1 MRVDSHHIR
10 HVDEDA
16 FMAITVWLLR
26 PDDLLNL
33 RIEGSNLR
41 LDTADATAPVL
52 VVDDPQQPAYLIV
65 EFPPQSIAEGA
76 YYEAAVVA
84 ADGAPPGRTDPDQPT
99 TPPASDQL
107 IDTPVRPGHL
117 AAGQKTVAQVG
128 GTSRLVFRVP
138 NDWRMPYTTAGLL
151 DWAGLTLSVNPI
163 AAIGPDPTP
172 EQIAS
177 APAIRAPASR
187 ETAIE
192 LPRQLL
198 ISPTDAV
205 DWDHRFAPFFHA
217 GQCELWHTRMFAKAA
232 DGAVAPALNVPIP
245 LRAIWTDG
253 FNATHP
259 LAPPEHDPALGRVA
273 LSPRDRSQIVAL
285 TSAFHGYAA
294 DYQVFAGLLNFQ
306 ALAAGGVSMAGGLR
320 RLRRPRSVTQGYVP
334 QPFFAEQL
342 FLSPLG
348 GWLKSRGSWDPL
360 PYTTVST
367 PPKGWNFAEQITE
380 LGPLIRHAGQPIA
393 LGASRV
399 SVLNEHVA
407 DLLERSVRNPPQT
420 KQQLDLSEWIHLATQ
435 GRDHYVRI
443 VYEGELW
450 PFRHKAALIKV
461 TERKFLAH
469 DGIVEAHLVQRNFI
483 VVRQPEVA
491 FADSARAIPFKQVQL
506 TTKVTP
512 SIAEPVPIDNGL
524 PAGDANYRA
533 THRSFWVE
541 VMTGA
546 ASRQKFPFHG
556 VGRDIAGG
564 SVDFSVPMLF
574 VSVSDLA
581 DPANMALVRDAYNA
595 LSMLEQRSVRIPG
608 QPLTFAPARAGPA
621 PANDNTRLAARTLN
635 FVVNAA
641 GDAPRMLLAEVNIP
655 AIQQLLNTDAP
666 TTIRYF
672 QRYLDEGIDAAANPT
687 GVFAEVVKQ
696 APGSYT
702 PQSPFDGLV
711 ADTLG
716 VAFSSDKAGGF
727 ATPDMGVSC
736 LSSALGSLAGDVA
749 KAAGDT
755 FDPSGFFPPGGLA
768 RIFGSFDLADL
779 LSVSTHGQNAPKIQT
794 ESKDIPGGKLLTV
807 KLDWKPEIHNVDLG
821 IAAFEK
827 DHGGATVLDIHGTI
841 QKPLQFDHP
850 AADADITANFTGTL
864 DHFRISIL
872 AAVHINFA
880 LFSFTANAG
889 QKADITVNLDAATP
903 LEFAGDLKFVEELRK
918 AIPAGLFGDGPS
930 LDLSPTG
937 IRAGFELALPPLAVG
952 VFALKDV
959 ALGAALTLPF
969 VDGKPVF
976 DFNVSQRC
984 HPFQLAIAFFAG
996 GGFFHL
1002 QLDTAGI
1009 KQLEAALEFGAA
1021 AAIDIGVASGEVHI
1035 MAGIYFALQRKEGQ
1049 TELSC
1054 TLAGYLRMGG
1064 SLSVLGLVKISV
1076 EFNLT
1081 FAYQSEPGGS
1091 GKAYGRA
1098 TLTVQVEVLMF
1109 SKSVE
1114 LTVEKAFGG
1123 SNGDPK
1129 FLDAFDTEASWNAYA
1144 LAFA

>member
-1 MRVDSHHIR
+1 MG
-10 HVDEDA
+10 
-16 FMAITVWLLR
+16 ITAWLLR

-41 LDTADATAPVL
+41 LDTADVTAPML
-52 VVDDPQQPAYLIV
+52 VVDDPQQPAYLTV

-76 YYEAAVVA
+76 YYEAAVVTA
-84 ADGAPPGRTDPDQPT
+84 ESAPPPGRPDPDQPAT
-99 TPPASDQL
+99 APASDQL
-107 IDTPVRPGHL
+107 MDTPVRPGNL
-117 AAGQKTVAQVG
+117 ADGQKTVAQVAG
-128 GTSRLVFRVP
+128 ASRLVFRVP
-138 NDWRMPYTTAGLL
+138 NDLRIPYTTAGLL
-151 DWAGLTLSVNPI
+151 DWSGLDLSVNPI
-163 AAIGPDPTP
+163 AAIGPVPTP
-172 EQIAS
+172 EQIAA
-177 APAIRAPASR
+177 APAIRQPLSS

-192 LPRQLL
+192 LPWRLL
-198 ISPTDAV
+198 ISPSNAV
-205 DWDHRFAPFFHA
+205 AWDHRATPFFHA
-217 GQCELWHTRMFAKAA
+217 GQCELWHTRMFARTD
-232 DGAVAPALNVPIP
+232 DGAAEPTQNTPIS
-245 LRAIWTDG
+245 LRAIWTEG
-253 FNATHP
+253 FDAAHP
-259 LAPPEHDPALGRVA
+259 LAPPERDPDLGRVA
-273 LSPRDRSQIVAL
+273 MSPQDRSQIVAL
-285 TSAFHGYAA
+285 TSAFHGYVA
-294 DYQVFAGLLNFQ
+294 DYQLFAGLSGLE
-306 ALAAGGVSMAGGLR
+306 ASPLITGGISLAGGWRVP
-320 RLRRPRSVTQGYVP
+320 RRPRTATQTYVP

-342 FLSPLG
+342 FLSSLG

-360 PYTTVST
+360 PHTGVST
-367 PPKGWNFAEQITE
+367 PRKTRDFAELIAQWQ
-380 LGPLIRHAGQPIA
+380 PLISHASQPKK
-393 LGASRV
+393 
-399 SVLNEHVA
+399 SVANNVTLLNEHVA
-407 DLLERSVRNPPQT
+407 GLLAQPSQSTSQT
-420 KQQLDLSEWIHLATQ
+420 SQQLDLSEWVHLATQ

-469 DGIVEAHLVQRNFI
+469 DGIVDAHLVQRNFI
-483 VVRQPEVA
+483 VVRQPEVG
-491 FADSARAIPFKQVQL
+491 FADSARGMPFKQVRL

-524 PAGDANYRA
+524 SASDPAYRA

-541 VMTGA
+541 VMTGVG
-546 ASRQKFPFHG
+546 SRQKFPFHG
-556 VGRDIAGG
+556 VGRDVAGG
-564 SVDFSVPMLF
+564 SVDFSVPMMF

-581 DPANMALVRDAYNA
+581 EPANMALVRDAYNA
-595 LSMLEQRSVRIPG
+595 LPMLDQRSVKIPG
-608 QPLTFAPARAGPA
+608 QPLTFAPARAGPTA
-621 PANDNTRLAARTLN
+621 ANDNTRLAARTLN

-641 GDAPRMLLAEVNIP
+641 GDPPQMLLAEVNVP

-666 TTIRYF
+666 TTIRYY
-672 QRYLDEGIDAAANPT
+672 QGYLGKGIEDPANQT

-696 APGSYT
+696 APASYT
-702 PQSPFDGLV
+702 PQNPFAGLV

-716 VAFSSDKAGGF
+716 VRFTSDKAGGF
-727 ATPDMGVSC
+727 ATPDMDVSC
-736 LSSALGSLAGDVA
+736 LTSALGSLAGDVD
-749 KAAGDT
+749 KAAANT
-755 FDPSGFFPPGGLA
+755 FDPAAFFPPGGLA
-768 RIFGSFDLADL
+768 KVFGSFDLADL
-779 LSVSTHGQNAPKIQT
+779 LPSSTHDQNAPKIQT

-827 DHGGATVLDIHGTI
+827 DHGDTTVLEIHGTI
-841 QKPLQFDHP
+841 QKPVQFDNP
-850 AADADITANFTGTL
+850 AATADVTATFTGIMN
-864 DHFRISIL
+864 DFRISIL
-872 AAVHINFA
+872 DAVHINFA

-889 QKADITVNLDAATP
+889 QKADITVKLDPALP
-903 LEFAGDLKFVEELRK
+903 LEFSGDLKFVEELRK

-937 IRAGFELALPPLAVG
+937 IRAGFELALPPLAIG

-969 VDGKPVF
+969 LDGKPVF

-1002 QLDTAGI
+1002 QVDTAGI

-1035 MAGIYFALQRKEGQ
+1035 MAGIYFSLQRKEGQ

-1129 FLDAFDTEASWNAYA
+1129 FLDAFDTETSWNAYA
-1144 LAFA
+1144 MAFA

>member
-1 MRVDSHHIR
+1 MGI
-10 HVDEDA
+10 A
-16 FMAITVWLLR
+16 TWLLR

-33 RIEGSNLR
+33 RVDGSNLR

-52 VVDDPQQPAYLIV
+52 VVDDPQQPAYLVV

-84 ADGAPPGRTDPDQPT
+84 ADNAPPPGRQDPDRPT
-99 TPPASDQL
+99 TPPTSDQL
-107 IDTPVRPGHL
+107 MDTPVLPGHL
-117 AAGQKTVAQVG
+117 GEGQRTVAQIAG
-128 GTSRLVFRVP
+128 PSRLVFRVP
-138 NDWRMPYTTAGLL
+138 NDVRIPYTTAGLL
-151 DWAGLTLSVNPI
+151 DWSQLALSVNPI
-163 AAIGPDPTP
+163 AAIGPNPTP
-172 EQIAS
+172 EQIAA
-177 APAIRAPASR
+177 APAIRQPASN

-192 LPRQLL
+192 LPWRLL
-198 ISPTDAV
+198 ISPPDAV
-205 DWDHRFAPFFHA
+205 AWDHRAEPFFHA
-217 GQCELWHTRMFAKAA
+217 GQCELWHTRMFANAA
-232 DGAVAPALNVPIP
+232 GGVSEPTQDAPIP
-245 LRAIWTDG
+245 MRAIWTEG
-253 FNATHP
+253 FNAATP
-259 LAPPEHDPALGRVA
+259 MAPSEHDADLGRVA
-273 LSPRDRSQIVAL
+273 MSPRDRSQIVAL
-285 TSAFHGYAA
+285 TSAFHGYVA
-294 DYQVFAGLLNFQ
+294 DYEVSASLVDFQ
-306 ALAAGGVSMAGGLR
+306 ALAQPLVVDRASVAGGLR
-320 RLRRPRSVTQGYVP
+320 IRRQPRHVTQAYVP

-360 PYTTVST
+360 PQTTVSS
-367 PPKGWNFAEQITE
+367 PPKAWDFAELIAQWR
-380 LGPLIRHAGQPIA
+380 PLIQRAAQPNMPA
-393 LGASRV
+393 ANRV
-399 SVLNEHVA
+399 TLLNAHVA
-407 DLLERSVRNPPQT
+407 ALLNKPAPTSPQGPE
-420 KQQLDLSEWIHLATQ
+420 QLDLSEWVHLATQ

-469 DGIVEAHLVQRNFI
+469 DGLVEAHLVQRNFI
-483 VVRQPEVA
+483 VVRQPEVV
-491 FADSARAIPFKQVQL
+491 FADTVRGMPFKQVRL

-512 SIAEPVPIDNGL
+512 SIAEPVPIGDGL
-524 PAGDANYRA
+524 SA
-533 THRSFWVE
+533 TYRSFWVE
-541 VMTGA
+541 VMTGGT
-546 ASRQKFPFHG
+546 SRQKFPFHG
-556 VGRDIAGG
+556 VGCDIAGE
-564 SVDFSVPMLF
+564 SVDFTVPMMF
-574 VSVSDLA
+574 VSISDLA
-581 DPANMALVRDAYNA
+581 DPAKMALVRDAYNA
-595 LSMLEQRSVRIPG
+595 LSMLDQRGVRIPG
-608 QPLTFAPARAGPA
+608 QPLTFAPARAGQA
-621 PANDNTRLAARTLN
+621 AANDNTRLAARTLN

-641 GDAPRMLLAEVNIP
+641 GDPPQMLLAEVNIP

-672 QRYLDEGIDAAANPT
+672 QSYLDKGIQDAANQT

-696 APGSYT
+696 APASYT
-702 PQSPFDGLV
+702 PQNPFAGLV

-716 VAFSSDKAGGF
+716 VGFSSDKAGGF

-736 LSSALGSLAGDVA
+736 LTSTLGSLAGDVGQ
-749 KAAGDT
+749 AAANT
-755 FDPSGFFPPGGLA
+755 FDPAGFFPPGGLA
-768 RIFGSFDLADL
+768 RVFGSFDLADL
-779 LSVSTHGQNAPKIQT
+779 LKVPVGERPSTHDRNAPKIQT
-794 ESKDIPGGKLLTV
+794 DSKDVPGGKLLTV
-807 KLDWKPEIHNVDLG
+807 TMEWAPDIHNVDLG

-827 DHGGATVLDIHGTI
+827 DHGGTTQLQIHGTI
-841 QKPLQFDHP
+841 QKPLRFDTP
-850 AADADITANFTGTL
+850 AAGADVTATFSGEMN
-864 DHFRISIL
+864 DFRVSIL
-872 AAVHINFA
+872 GAVFINFA
-880 LFSFTANAG
+880 LFSFTSTSG
-889 QKADITVNLDAATP
+889 QKADVTVNLDPTTP

-937 IRAGFELALPPLAVG
+937 IRAGFELALPPLAIG

-969 VDGKPVF
+969 LDGKPVF

-1002 QLDTAGI
+1002 QVDTAGI

-1035 MAGIYFALQRKEGQ
+1035 MAGIYFSLQRKEGQ
-1049 TELSC
+1049 ADLSC

-1081 FAYQSEPGGS
+1081 FAYQADGGS

-1129 FLDAFDTEASWNAYA
+1129 FLDTYDTGASWNAYA